1 MADRQCDCTPGTME
15 NGWQESRGQ
24 MCLGREMLAWSLLP
38 AIAARF
44 SRSTPDSGREADRG

>member
-24 MCLGREMLAWSLLP
+24 MCLGREMLAWSQLP

-44 SRSTPDSGREADRG
+44 SRSTPDSRTEIDQ